1 MKGRVP
7 ILHVLPHSLYKHQSP
22 GMTTVIPVQQSQKLT
37 HLSLAAHR
45 NDPLTSSTTPHTTA
59 ARHCTPSTQVRHL
72 AAAQDTEHSHLGERL
87 NTGGLKEPA
96 EPQQPPPLYARDPGP
111 TRQKHASRAAL
122 YASTWSN
129 RFALSSCLVQR
140 RAWTRSFAQ
149 AWDFTYPGMYGGST
163 PGEWIQGDE
172 GVYARG
178 RAHRGDGG
186 GEEETVHMADPRV
199 PYWLAARCWR
209 YRASE
214 RRRGNAWPSQNAE
227 AYDPDPCSHCS
238 PLYPKLASQPQ
249 ASA

>member
-96 EPQQPPPLYARDPGP
+96 EPQ
-111 TRQKHASRAAL
+111 
-122 YASTWSN
+122 
-129 RFALSSCLVQR
+129 
-140 RAWTRSFAQ
+140 
-149 AWDFTYPGMYGGST
+149 
-163 PGEWIQGDE
+163 
-172 GVYARG
+172 
-178 RAHRGDGG
+178 
-186 GEEETVHMADPRV
+186 
-199 PYWLAARCWR
+199 
-209 YRASE
+209 
-214 RRRGNAWPSQNAE
+214 
-227 AYDPDPCSHCS
+227 
-238 PLYPKLASQPQ
+238 
-249 ASA
+249 